1 MVLVKIL
8 KALFRKKKKVFGFLF
23 LIANKPSTLQ
33 KHQFE
38 KVAKLTFFQNCKSM
52 VLVKSLKFLHPSCFG
67 QISLGN
73 VFGAVL
79 DGKQAILDK

>member
-8 KALFRKKKKVFGFLF
+8 KALFRRKQKFLVPF

-67 QISLGN
+67 QISLEN

>member
-1 MVLVKIL
+1 
-8 KALFRKKKKVFGFLF
+8 
-23 LIANKPSTLQ
+23 
-33 KHQFE
+33 
-38 KVAKLTFFQNCKSM
+38 M

-67 QISLGN
+67 QISLEN

>member
-8 KALFRKKKKVFGFLF
+8 KALFRRKKKFLVPF
-23 LIANKPSTLQ
+23 LIENKPSTLQ

-67 QISLGN
+67 QISLEN
-73 VFGAVL
+73 KFGAVL